1 MNDIIISRAPHN
13 ARQTDRQTDRHIDWL
28 CVIHEVLNTQ
38 YRQCRGELLQS
49 DLAANEGH
57 NRAGVAGASGVLV

>member
-1 MNDIIISRAPHN
+1 M
-13 ARQTDRQTDRHIDWL
+13 QDRQTDRHIDWL

-57 NRAGVAGASGVLV
+57 NRASMAGTSGVLV